1 MASEG
6 AAPAADVN
14 DGAAQQAQAVTAPP
28 ALTGRLSGAPSV
40 VLGVISAA
48 KGALRLAP
56 VVMDSGLSMAQSG
69 TDTLTYYSRRGVE
82 LGTGAVR
89 TGITTAGEAAAA
101 HFEARAA
108 LAEDESTAT
117 SWQRWANN
125 TKRSTSLID
134 RGINY
139 GSDIVESHVRKD
151 KRWRVEQRHHFAFVF
166 AHWFALVAVLF
177 VSVRSLAPFTR
188 WRKAVCRS
196 PATA

>member
-1 MASEG
+1 MASER

-14 DGAAQQAQAVTAPP
+14 DGAIAAQAVAAPP

-69 TDTLTYYSRRGVE
+69 TDTLTYYTRRGVE

-134 RGINY
+134 RGLNY
-139 GSDIVESHVRKD
+139 GSDIVESHVRRIQAAVD
-151 KRWRVEQRHHFAFVF
+151 VSEAFVCP
-166 AHWFALVAVLF
+166 VLC
-177 VSVRSLAPFTR
+177 SLA
-188 WRKAVCRS
+188 
-196 PATA
+196 